1 MFKHAFVKLVR
12 GDAPE
17 IPFEPLTEVE
27 RRGASR
33 EAVFRESV
41 LTIEGCYK
49 FRASITNLSADG
61 ARIAFVIRID
71 LPSRV
76 MITEPL
82 CGRKRWARVAWQSDG
97 AAGLAF
103 LEPA

>member
-1 MFKHAFVKLVR
+1 MFKHAFLKLVR
-12 GDAPE
+12 GDARE
-17 IPFEPLTEVE
+17 VTFEPLTFVE
-27 RRGASR
+27 RRGAPR
-33 EAVFRESV
+33 EAVFRDCV
-41 LTIEGCYK
+41 LTIEGYYK
-49 FRASITNLSADG
+49 VRAIITDLSADG

-76 MITEPL
+76 VITEPL

-103 LEPA
+103 QEPA